1 MVKRGTTRS
10 DQAGTAAERGRPAA
24 ASRPRAR
31 RLAPEARRR
40 GILDAALIVFAENG
54 YAGARMDDVAARAG
68 VAKGTLYLYF
78 EDKKALFEGLVHDAA
93 DPILGVIEQRVA
105 SFEGNTRELLA
116 TVFAHLAAQA
126 VHSPRRHLI
135 KLMMGEGERFPE
147 LADFYYRE
155 VVSRGI
161 AVLRSINARALARGE
176 ITSDAGLRFPQL
188 IMAPLLVAVMWE
200 SLFARNEPLDT
211 SDMLMTHV
219 DLVLRGLGWREP

>member
-1 MVKRGTTRS
+1 MAKRGKTTSAPEQTEGGGGAPPARS
-10 DQAGTAAERGRPAA
+10 
-24 ASRPRAR
+24 RAR
-31 RLAPEARRR
+31 RLDPEARRR
-40 GILDAALIVFAENG
+40 AILDAALIVFAEKG

-78 EDKKALFEGLVHDAA
+78 EDKKALFQGLVHDAA
-93 DPILGVIEQRVA
+93 DPILGAMEERVA
-105 SFEGNTRELLA
+105 SFEGDTRELLEL
-116 TVFAHLAAQA
+116 VFSHVAAQV
-126 VHSPRRHLI
+126 VHSPRRHLV

-161 AVLRSINARALARGE
+161 ALLRSINARALARGE

-188 IMAPLLVAVMWE
+188 IIAPLLVAVMWE

-211 SDMLMTHV
+211 TDMLMTHV
-219 DLVLRGLGWREP
+219 ELVLRGLGWREP

>member
-1 MVKRGTTRS
+1 MAKRGKTITPP
-10 DQAGTAAERGRPAA
+10 GEAESGRAVPPT
-24 ASRPRAR
+24 RPRAR
-31 RLAPEARRR
+31 RLDPEARRR
-40 GILDAALIVFAENG
+40 AILDAALIVFAENG

-78 EDKKALFEGLVHDAA
+78 EDKKALFQGLVHDAA
-93 DPILGVIEQRVA
+93 DPILGAMEERVA
-105 SFEGNTRELLA
+105 SFEGDTRELLML
-116 TVFAHLAAQA
+116 VFSHVAAQV
-126 VHSPRRHLI
+126 VHSPRRHLV

-161 AVLRSINARALARGE
+161 ALLRSINARALARGE

-188 IMAPLLVAVMWE
+188 IIAPLLVAVMWE

-211 SDMLMTHV
+211 REMLMTHV